1 MTRKIKKAD
10 ITLADG
16 KSAILSTVELQH
28 GLYETMLASP
38 DFDTEYA
45 VLRTTDEAQA
55 ISDFNHLR
63 KQYHVAP
70 LSGKYAELAEA
81 LKKAFT
87 VGKEAA
93 GRTHDGGT
101 CNFDAPTL
109 NLKGWAEAKVKQAA
123 KAAGIGCFVW
133 NLWGSKRYVFSLPIG
148 AQGNARTVA
157 AEAMSNSLKIAGYDA
172 GMYYQAD

>member
-1 MTRKIKKAD
+1 MTRKIKRTE

-16 KSAILSTVELQH
+16 KPAILSTVELAP
-28 GLYETMLASP
+28 GLFETMLASP

-45 VLRTTDEAQA
+45 QLRTTDEAQA
-55 ISDFNHLR
+55 ISDFNHLY
-63 KQYHVAP
+63 KTYNVAT

-87 VGKEAA
+87 AGKEAA
-93 GRTHDGGT
+93 GRTNDGGT

-123 KAAGIGCFVW
+123 KAAGLNCFVW
-133 NLWGSKRYVFSLPIG
+133 NLWGSKSFVFSLPIA

-157 AEAMSNSLKIAGYDA
+157 AEAMRDSLKIAGYDA
-172 GMYYQAD
+172 GMYYQVD